1 MGLGKYIWT
10 GEFLDLKAISV
21 LRVNVKVTDT
31 LTDNTGLSVLGQ
43 RVDGPNVSTGVAGND
58 DDDVIHICF

>member
-1 MGLGKYIWT
+1 M
-10 GEFLDLKAISV
+10 

-31 LTDNTGLSVLGQ
+31 LTDSTGLSVLGQ
-43 RVDGPNVSTGVAGND
+43 RLDVPNVSTGVAGND